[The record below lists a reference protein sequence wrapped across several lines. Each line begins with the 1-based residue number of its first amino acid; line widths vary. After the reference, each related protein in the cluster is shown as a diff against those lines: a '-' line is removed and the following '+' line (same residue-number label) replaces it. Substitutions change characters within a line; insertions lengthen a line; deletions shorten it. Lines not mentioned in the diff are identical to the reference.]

1 MHCAASRGVVTGR
14 LPGELAR
21 ESERVWAAGF
31 GDLGPQH
38 AGGCTL
44 PLLLEW
50 GLIPGYPRPTPRIVR
65 LCPIR
70 KDEEAQAIVPG
81 GAWGVRAF
89 RLQAFGFIS

>member
-1 MHCAASRGVVTGR
+1 MRCAASAWRCDGAAARGA
-14 LPGELAR
+14 GEGPSVR
-21 ESERVWAAGF
+21 AAGF
-31 GDLGPQH
+31 GDLGPQD

-44 PLLLEW
+44 SLRLEW

-65 LCPIR
+65 LFPIR

-81 GAWGVRAF
+81 GVWGVRAF